1 MYSCSDFMAVL
12 LKFEWHADMSL
23 EHPRE
28 QVDSSLTKD
37 KHNAIIG
44 MKLQFRQKRGTG
56 GYCFLAIK

>member
-1 MYSCSDFMAVL
+1 MAVL
-12 LKFEWHADMSL
+12 LKFEWHEDMSL